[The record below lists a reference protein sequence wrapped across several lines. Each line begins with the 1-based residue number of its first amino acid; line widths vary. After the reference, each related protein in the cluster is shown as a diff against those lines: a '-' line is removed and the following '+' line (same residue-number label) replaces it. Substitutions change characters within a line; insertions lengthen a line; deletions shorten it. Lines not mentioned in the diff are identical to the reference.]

1 MKVSYMEEFDTVIVG
16 GGMAGLSAAVFLG
29 RAGVRSCLLD
39 AGESS
44 LRRVERVNNYIG
56 FPDGVGGT
64 KLLELGR
71 EQALRFGAG
80 VNEDSV
86 TSITVE
92 TPGFVVRTGTQ
103 SFGCRFVILASNKRT
118 DLATGLG
125 LTLGGHGG
133 RFVSVDEDGRTAV
146 PGCFAAGR
154 ITGKPSQAVI
164 AAGDGARVA
173 IAIIEQIRS
182 GYYVD
187 HDT

>member
-1 MKVSYMEEFDTVIVG
+1 MEEFDVVIVG
-16 GGMAGLSAAVFLG
+16 GGMAGLSAGVFLG
-29 RAGVRSCLLD
+29 RAGLRTCLLD

-56 FPDGVGGT
+56 FPDGIGGA
-64 KLLELGR
+64 ELIDRGR
-71 EQALRFGAG
+71 EQVLRFGAG
-80 VNEDSV
+80 VSGDSV
-86 TSITVE
+86 SSIAVE
-92 TPGFVVRTGTQ
+92 GPGFVVRTGTK
-103 SFGCRFVILASNKRT
+103 SYGCRFIVLASNKRT
-118 DLATGLG
+118 DLATELG
-125 LTLGGHGG
+125 LALGGHGG

-146 PGCFAAGR
+146 PGCFAGGR

-173 IAIIEQIRS
+173 IAIIQQIRG

>member
-1 MKVSYMEEFDTVIVG
+1 MEEFEAVIVG
-16 GGMAGLSAAVFLG
+16 GGMAGLSAGVFLG
-29 RAGVRSCLLD
+29 RAGVRTCLLD

-56 FPDGVGGT
+56 FPDGIGGS
-64 KLLELGR
+64 ELIDRGR

-80 VNEDSV
+80 ISDENVL
-86 TSITVE
+86 SIDIE
-92 TPGFVVRTGTQ
+92 APGFVVRTGTR
-103 SFGCRFVILASNKRT
+103 SYGCRFVVLSSNKRT
-118 DLATGLG
+118 DLATQLG
-125 LTLGGHGG
+125 LALGGHGG
-133 RFVSVDEDGRTAV
+133 RFVSVDEDGRTTV

-173 IAIIEQIRS
+173 IAIVQQLRG